1 MCLGRRPSPPP
12 LPPKQPV
19 DSPIE
24 ETAETVAVGKDRP
37 TKKKK
42 PTTKAK
48 GDQLQVATRA
58 LGTKS
63 LQIPLLN
70 PNQTGSGNLKYP
82 V

>member
-1 MCLGRRPSPPP
+1 MCFGRPKPPP

-24 ETAETVAVGKDRP
+24 ETAETVVVGKDRP

-42 PTTKAK
+42 TKGVQQQQVTT
-48 GDQLQVATRA
+48 A

-82 V
+82 A

>member
-1 MCLGRRPSPPP
+1 MCFGRRPSPPP

-24 ETAETVAVGKDRP
+24 ETAESVTVGKDRTKP

-42 PTTKAK
+42 TK
-48 GDQLQVATRA
+48 GVQQQTVTRA

-70 PNQTGSGNLKYP
+70 PKQTGSGNLKYP
-82 V
+82 A

>member
-1 MCLGRRPSPPP
+1 MCLGRRPKPPQ

-19 DSPIE
+19 DSAIE
-24 ETAETVAVGKDRP
+24 ETADTVAVGKDRP

-42 PTTKAK
+42 TKGVQQQTT
-48 GDQLQVATRA
+48 TSA

-70 PNQTGSGNLKYP
+70 PNQTGAGNLKYP
-82 V
+82 A

>member
-19 DSPIE
+19 DSAIE
-24 ETAETVAVGKDRP
+24 ETADSVVVGKDRP

-42 PTTKAK
+42 TKGVQQQTT
-48 GDQLQVATRA
+48 TSA